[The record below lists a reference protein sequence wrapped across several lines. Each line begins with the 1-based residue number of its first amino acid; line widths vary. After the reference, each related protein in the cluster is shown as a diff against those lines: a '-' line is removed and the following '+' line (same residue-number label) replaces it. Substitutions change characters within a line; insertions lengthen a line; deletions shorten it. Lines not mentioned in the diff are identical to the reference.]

1 MMQRAILALCL
12 LLMTASAMAE
22 AVLVDGTRSWP
33 LYLDGKV
40 TVLEDPL
47 QNLSL
52 EAAAELLSGSRPA
65 PPGTVSRELPSG
77 RSQSAWWI
85 HTEIVNIGSEPLSL
99 LATPGTTLLKNVD
112 FHIRQH
118 QAWRTVHAG
127 LAVPMSRQEDPSREP
142 ILDFLL
148 APGERVQLVLRAQS
162 VGDIGLNPK
171 LYTPAAFQAREARA
185 ALWDG
190 ALLGGLGALA
200 WSVLLLYAFTR
211 SKPFFWLGALSLN
224 VALFE
229 ASLRGYAHMY
239 LWPEAAEWSYRSATA
254 MSLAASILMVG
265 FIFSL
270 AEHEKIALPA
280 RRVFLAIAGLQS
292 VILAMSMVGDLSL
305 ASRLGSHVSAV
316 LRVCLVV
323 AAAVLVWKRT
333 PTGMAMLLATA
344 FSFFNI
350 SLRLAQ
356 QQGLAP
362 DFFVRLGSDI
372 WPNPVIALMGLGFNL
387 VVFTS
392 WISLVGR
399 QRRAAQEALATLQQ
413 NKQERLR
420 SEVARQTRALNEA
433 LQYAE
438 EKNRQ
443 KTLTLGYIGH
453 DLRAPLATIAGYAR
467 LLSQQESSDDKRHV
481 RAIERS
487 VNYQLALIDELL
499 EYTRTDLQ
507 PLEIKAVPTCLPSLL
522 EDIATYAQTLSAS
535 GHNRFAYEPASV
547 LPQTVVL
554 DGRRLQQVLLNLLS
568 NAAKFTQHG
577 DIRLRVSAVRQEED
591 WLLQFTVQDSGT
603 GIDLTEQASIFDAFR
618 QLQHAQGGV
627 GLGLYI
633 AQRIVQG
640 MGSDLGLSSSKGAG
654 STFTFT
660 LRVPATDAVTVAPV
674 ARTMPAPTLA
684 VDRKDCLAPPAD
696 SRLELAKLARD
707 GRLTDIEH
715 WLDALSK
722 SHPAASGFYQ
732 AVRQL
737 LDTLDFERLE
747 ALALA
752 PGMQDEPGE
761 RQGFPASLPA
771 ASSATT

>member
-1 MMQRAILALCL
+1 MMQRALLALCL
-12 LLMTASAMAE
+12 LFMTASAMAAE
-22 AVLVDGTRSWP
+22 VLIDGTEDWP
-33 LYLDGKV
+33 LRLAGKV
-40 TVLEDPL
+40 TVLEDAP
-47 QNLSL
+47 QSLSL
-52 EAAAELLSGSRPA
+52 ETAVDLLDGSRPA
-65 PPGTVSRELPSG
+65 PHGTVSRELPSG
-77 RSQSAWWI
+77 RSQSAWWL
-85 HTEIVNIGSEPLSL
+85 HTEIVNTGSEPLSL
-99 LATPGTTLLKNVD
+99 LVTPGTTWLKNVD

-127 LAVPMSRQEDPSREP
+127 LAVPMSQQKNPSREP
-142 ILDFLL
+142 ILDFVL
-148 APGERVQLVLRAQS
+148 APGERVQLVLRAKS
-162 VGDIGLNPK
+162 VRDIGLDPK

-224 VALFE
+224 VALSE
-229 ASLRGYAHMY
+229 AAVRGYAHMY
-239 LWPEAAEWSYRSATA
+239 LWAEAAEWSYRSSTV
-254 MSLAASILMVG
+254 MSVVSSILMIG

-280 RRVFLAIAGLQS
+280 RRLFLAIAGVQS
-292 VILAMSMVGDLSL
+292 VILVMSVVGDVFL
-305 ASRLGSHVSAV
+305 ASRLLSHAGTV

-323 AAAVLVWKRT
+323 VAAVLVWKRT

-344 FSFFNI
+344 FLFFNI

-356 QQGLAP
+356 QQGVAP
-362 DFFVRLGSDI
+362 DFFVRLGNDI
-372 WPNPVIALMGLGFNL
+372 WPNPVIALLGLGFNL

-399 QRRAAQEALATLQQ
+399 QRRAAQDALANLQR
-413 NKQERLR
+413 NEQERLR
-420 SEVARQTRALNEA
+420 SEVDRQTRALNEA

-443 KTLTLGYIGH
+443 KTLTLGYISH

-467 LLSQQESSDDKRHV
+467 LLSEQEGSGKQHV
-481 RAIERS
+481 HAIERS

-507 PLEIKAVPTCLPSLL
+507 PLEIRAVPTSLAAL
-522 EDIATYAQTLSAS
+522 LDDIATYAATLAESR
-535 GHNRFAYEPASV
+535 HNRFVYELASP
-547 LPQTVVL
+547 LPQTAVI

-577 DIRLRVSAVRQEED
+577 EIRLRAHAARLEAD
-591 WLLQFTVQDSGT
+591 WLLQFTVQDSGI
-603 GIDLTEQASIFDAFR
+603 GIDMAEQANIFDAFR

-640 MGSDLGLSSSKGAG
+640 MGSDLELSSSAGAG
-654 STFTFT
+654 TTFMFT
-660 LRVPATDAVTVAPV
+660 LRVPADGVFTVAPV
-674 ARTMPAPTLA
+674 VRTMFAPTRISNA
-684 VDRKDCLAPPAD
+684 EGRPAPPAD

-715 WLDALSK
+715 WLDTLSER
-722 SHPAASGFYQ
+722 HPAASDFYQ
-732 AVRQL
+732 EVRHL
-737 LDTLDFERLE
+737 LHTLDLERVE

-752 PGMQDEPGE
+752 PDMQNEPGK
-761 RQGFPASLPA
+761 RRGFREPL
-771 ASSATT
+771 SAT